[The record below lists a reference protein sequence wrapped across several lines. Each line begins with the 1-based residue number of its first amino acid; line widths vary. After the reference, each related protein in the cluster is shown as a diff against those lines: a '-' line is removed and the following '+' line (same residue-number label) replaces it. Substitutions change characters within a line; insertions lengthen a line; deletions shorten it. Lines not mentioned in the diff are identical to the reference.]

1 MIKINLLPKERRRRG
16 PGVRVAKPMLVAV
29 PVVVVLVGVMALV
42 WWYLDGQINQLQQ
55 DVTRNQAE
63 LKKYESDIKKVE
75 QFRADK
81 KRLED
86 RVAVVKRLAAEQEG
100 PVHLLDQI
108 SQALPEEVWLTGL
121 NKTREKLTLQGYAF
135 SNIGIA
141 NFMTELGKT
150 QPLPIRKVE
159 LNFSEKAT
167 VDRVPVER
175 FEITADLGT

>member
-1 MIKINLLPKERRRRG
+1 MIRINLLPKERRRG
-16 PGVRVAKPMLVAV
+16 PGIKVAKPMLIVVPAV
-29 PVVVVLVGVMALV
+29 LALFLGMAVV
-42 WWYLDGQINQLQQ
+42 WWYLDGQIDQLQL
-55 DVTRNQAE
+55 DVNRSRAE
-63 LKKYESDIKKVE
+63 LKKFESDIKRVE

-108 SQALPEEVWLTGL
+108 SRALPEEVWLTAL
-121 NKTREKLTLQGYAF
+121 NKTRDKLTLQGYAF
-135 SNIGIA
+135 SNFGIA
-141 NFMTELGKT
+141 NFMTELGRT
-150 QPLPIRKVE
+150 QPLPIRRVE